1 MKIDPEEFRKGLR
14 AFTTGV
20 TVVTMPDGN
29 GGMHGMTASSFA
41 AVSVNPQLV
50 AVSIAKTAKS
60 HALLAGDDCYAINIL
75 GESQSFHGNY
85 FANRMPERWEPPHHW
100 VDGTPILSGTMG
112 WFLCRRWAAYEGG
125 DHTILVGE
133 ALKIHRTDDRP
144 LVCNRGVFYSLGPAV
159 EAVRP
164 ERPRTAPSRAS
175 TPQAPLFRRKSE
187 RNSWQTRL

>member
-20 TVVTMPDGN
+20 TVVSMPDGK

-41 AVSVNPQLV
+41 AVSVSPQLV

-60 HALLAGDDCYAINIL
+60 HALLSGDNCYAINIL
-75 GESQSFHGNY
+75 GEHQGFHGHY
-85 FANRMPERWEPPHHW
+85 FANRMEERWDPPHEW
-100 VDGTPILSGTMG
+100 IDGTPILTGTMG

-133 ALKIHRTDDRP
+133 ALKIHRTDERP
-144 LVCNRGVFYSLGPAV
+144 LVCNRGMFYSLGEPV
-159 EAVRP
+159 EPGKP
-164 ERPRTAPSRAS
+164 EPQSARSSRHLHTENATS
-175 TPQAPLFRRKSE
+175 TD
-187 RNSWQTRL
+187 